1 LVGAATSAVW
11 QGYLPPMARIAC
23 LAALLFAALAP
34 TAQAAGL
41 KATARTLDRQMSR
54 AGAGS
59 GALVVDLD
67 RGTTLYARDP
77 DVPRIPASV
86 NKLYTTSAAL
96 AEYGPDGQLNT
107 DVLGD
112 TVVDDSG
119 VVTGNLYLRG
129 GGDPEL
135 DQAELK
141 GLAKVL
147 ADSGLKR
154 VTNRVVGDESRFDS
168 LRGGPDSNYRTSYWV
183 GPLSGLPFNHGYRLG
198 SSRFQSR
205 PAYYAAKIFTRE
217 LKRAGVKVKR
227 TARPGVAPAGAVRL
241 GEWASTR
248 MEVLI
253 RHTNRPSD
261 NYMAETLLKDL
272 GTDFGSGGTTAAGT
286 VVARK
291 DAARY
296 GARPTMVD
304 GSGLSRQNRTTPRD
318 VVKLLRGLD
327 QSEIADPMRL
337 SLAVAGKNG
346 TLFDRMRHGSARGR
360 CRGKTGTLSGVS
372 NLVGYC
378 QSKYGPRVAFAFLM
392 SGVSTWT
399 AHPLQ
404 NRMANVLARYRP

>member
-1 LVGAATSAVW
+1 
-11 QGYLPPMARIAC
+11 MARIAC
-23 LAALLFAALAP
+23 LAALLVAALAP

-41 KATARTLDRQMSR
+41 KATVRTLDRQMNR

-59 GALVVDLD
+59 GALVMDLD
-67 RGTTLYARDP
+67 RGITLYARNP

-96 AEYGPDGQLNT
+96 KEYGPEGQLNT

-112 TVVDDSG
+112 TVVDDAG
-119 VVTGNLYLRG
+119 VVTGNLYLKG

-135 DQAELK
+135 GQAELK

-154 VTNRVVGDESRFDS
+154 VTNRVVGDESHFDS
-168 LRGGPDSNYRTSYWV
+168 VRGGPDSNYRTSYWV

-198 SSRFQSR
+198 SQRFQGR

-217 LKRAGVKVKR
+217 LRRAGVKVQR
-227 TARPGVAPAGAVRL
+227 AARAGVAPAAALKL

-248 MEVLI
+248 MAVLI

-272 GTDFGSGGTTAAGT
+272 GADYGGAGTTAAGT
-286 VVARK
+286 VVARRN
-291 DAARY
+291 AATY
-296 GARPTMVD
+296 GAHPTMVD
-304 GSGLSRQNRTTPRD
+304 GSGLSRQNRTTPHD
-318 VVKLLRGLD
+318 VVRLLAGLD
-327 QSEIADPMRL
+327 GTDFADPMRI
-337 SLAVAGKNG
+337 SLAVAGKSG
-346 TLFDRMRHGSARGR
+346 TLSDRMRRSPARGR
-360 CRGKTGTLSGVS
+360 CRAKTGTINGVS
-372 NLVGYC
+372 NLAGYC
-378 QSKYGPRVAFAFLM
+378 TSRTGARTAFAFLM
-392 SGVSTWT
+392 SGVSVYT

-404 NRMANVLARYRP
+404 DRMASALARYRP